1 MLKPVPSLAHVALI
15 ALITLAVPGC
25 NKERSFPV
33 YRENPAPKDALPIVI
48 RVHDAP
54 VDVPVPSVFVTYEI
68 DPLCLPPVNN
78 WEGVQYEP
86 NQHKV
91 ELQAQ
96 RLNATEFS
104 SAVFNDGMEVA
115 DYYGSGPCTWTP
127 VLVEASF
134 AFIIDDR
141 PIQATAWTSFT
152 KLETEKLSTTYVHR
166 ALRPMTSGGSPE
178 WTPTE
183 PSTWYEKMSPDKRK
197 NYFPIEISTRTE
209 GTAQ

>member
-1 MLKPVPSLAHVALI
+1 MLKSPPTLAHVALI
-15 ALITLAVPGC
+15 ALVTLAAAGC
-25 NKERSFPV
+25 SEERSYPV
-33 YRENPAPKDALPIVI
+33 YRENPAPKDAVPIVI
-48 RVHDAP
+48 RVSDAP
-54 VDVPVPSVFVTYEI
+54 VEVPTPQVFVTYEV
-68 DPLCLPPVNN
+68 DPLCLPPINN
-78 WEGVQYEP
+78 YEGVQYEP

-96 RLNATEFS
+96 RLSATEFS
-104 SAVFNDGMEVA
+104 SVVFNDGMEVA
-115 DYYGSGPCTWTP
+115 DYYGRGPCTWTP

-134 AFIIDDR
+134 AFVIDDR

-152 KLETEKLSTTYVHR
+152 KLESEKLATTYVHR

-183 PSTWYEKMSPDKRK
+183 PSAWYEKMSHDKRK
-197 NYFPIEISTRTE
+197 DYFPIEISTRTE

>member
-1 MLKPVPSLAHVALI
+1 MLKILPTLAHVALI
-15 ALITLAVPGC
+15 ASITLAVPGC
-25 NKERSFPV
+25 SKERSYPV

-96 RLNATEFS
+96 RLSATEFS
-104 SAVFNDGMEVA
+104 TVVFNDGMEVA
-115 DYYGSGPCTWTP
+115 DYYGRGPCTWTP

-141 PIQATAWTSFT
+141 PIRASAAAHFTEVEGGRTFTA
-152 KLETEKLSTTYVHR
+152 YVKR
-166 ALRPMTSGGSPE
+166 ALPPLTTGQSTER
-178 WTPTE
+178 TPTE
-183 PSTWYEKMSPDKRK
+183 PSSWYEKMPPEKREE
-197 NYFPIEISTRTE
+197 YFPIEVSTRIE
-209 GTAQ
+209 GGPQ